1 MTDQINHMEYVA
13 NFINQMNQQDNRIT
27 ATPYFYQIEDI
38 EYVASY
44 HEDEWDRLVVVSD
57 SEQVAVGETIE
68 EICSVLIQAEYFTE
82 NDFVDADGD
91 GVDFIWELE
100 DVLRRSDMQ
109 VFREKQREKYSGC
122 FFTETDALAHL
133 ERNSHHYSPKART
146 YVQHCWRAP
155 ELEQFFKSVGEI
167 CGVPFQT
174 K

>member
-1 MTDQINHMEYVA
+1 MNDQINHMEYVS
-13 NFINQMNQQDNRIT
+13 NFIKQMNEQDNRST

-38 EYVASY
+38 DYVASY
-44 HEDEWDRLVVVSD
+44 HEDEWDRLVVVKD
-57 SEQVAVGETIE
+57 CEPVATGETIQ
-68 EICSVLIQAEYFTE
+68 EICSQLIEDERFTE

-100 DVLRRSDMQ
+100 DKLQSSDMQ
-109 VFREKQREKYSGC
+109 VYREKKTEKYSGC
-122 FFTETDALAHL
+122 FFTETDAKAHL
-133 ERNSHHYSPKART
+133 ESNSHHYSSEART

-167 CGVPFQT
+167 CGVSYQR